1 MPFHFLISII
11 PKHKMRLAILLFFI
25 INTTNYTTTLYA
37 QEFKIN
43 PENITIARDQW
54 GVAHIFGKTNPEV
67 AYGLAWANAEDA
79 FDVMQEM
86 LIIGKQ
92 MMGRKD
98 GKDGAPFDFFVH
110 SIGAQKTYEKEI
122 GSISDEYLRYLEGYC
137 QGINAFAKAHPDEIM
152 IKKAFP
158 MTPKDILMTYTVGFS
173 ALSGAVDKVTNIM
186 NGHYDKE
193 IESKPAGSNAYAF
206 SPQKTANG
214 NTYLAINPHFK
225 IEGSFSFYEAHLHS
239 EEGLNITGAMF
250 QGGTCIFMGS
260 NEHLGWGKTYN
271 HIHQVDVFDLEMH
284 PKKKL
289 YYKFDDTYLKLEKR
303 PIWLKVRLGKI
314 VIPVRKMT
322 YWSKYGPT
330 YKSPDKRFFAVR
342 CPAFFNLKAGEQYYE
357 MNKATNFKEFK
368 TALNMNSHSMFNLV
382 YADKDGNVFYL
393 CNGMLPKRNENY
405 DFTKLVKGNTSENLW
420 TEYYT
425 QKELPQVENPDCG
438 YVFNTN
444 NTPTNASCTVGDNC
458 AKEVLKYA
466 DMRYGDNNRSHR
478 FMEIMSDEKKYSYEE
493 FKKIKFD
500 TKMTKN
506 SAFWKS
512 MHGLFSIDAEL
523 YPELKDAILLI
534 QNWDGDASAEN
545 TTAPLFLL
553 TIQHIFKKMGYTDV
567 QFTTGIRD
575 TIKEAL
581 YIEAIDYASKD
592 LIKQYGSITVPL
604 NTILFHKRNGK
615 LYPTSGFPDALS
627 PIYTGK
633 DENGKQIA
641 DYADTY
647 IHFVEFDK
655 NGPKSIETLLPFE
668 TTKTCENY
676 IDELKMFNKQELK
689 PMSLNKE
696 KVLKNAV
703 KTYHPN

>member
-1 MPFHFLISII
+1 M
-11 PKHKMRLAILLFFI
+11 A
-25 INTTNYTTTLYA
+25 TYTTTLCA
-37 QEFKIN
+37 QELKIN
-43 PENITIARDQW
+43 PDNITIARDQW
-54 GVAHIFGKTNPEV
+54 GVAHIFGKTDPEV

-86 LIIGKQ
+86 LLIGKQ

-122 GSISDEYLRYLEGYC
+122 GTISDEYLKYIEGYC
-137 QGINAFAKAHPDEIM
+137 QGINAFAKAHPDELI

-173 ALSGAVDKVTNIM
+173 ALSGSVDRVTSIM
-186 NGHYDKE
+186 NGNYDKE
-193 IESKPAGSNAYAF
+193 LDSKPAGSNAYAF
-206 SPQKTANG
+206 APQKTTNG

-239 EEGLNITGAMF
+239 EEGMNITGAMF

-289 YYKFDDTYLKLEKR
+289 YYKFDDAYLKLEKR
-303 PIWLKVRLGKI
+303 PVWLKVRLGKI
-314 VIPVRKMT
+314 VIPVKKMT

-330 YKSPDKRFFAVR
+330 YKSPNKRFFSVR
-342 CPAFFNLKAGEQYYE
+342 CPAFFNLKAGEQYYK
-357 MNKATNFKEFK
+357 MNKATNFDEFK
-368 TALNMNSHSMFNLV
+368 AALNMNSHSMFNLV
-382 YADKDGNVFYL
+382 YADKDGNVYYL

-405 DFTKLVKGNTSENLW
+405 DFTKVLKGNTSKNLW
-420 TEYYT
+420 TEYYP
-425 QKELPQVENPDCG
+425 QEELPQVENPDCG

-458 AKEVLKYA
+458 SKEVLKYA

-478 FMEIMSDEKKYSYEE
+478 FMEMVEDGKKYSYEE

-512 MHGLFSIDAEL
+512 MHVLFDIDAAQ
-523 YPELKDAILLI
+523 YPELKEAIELI

-553 TIQHIFKKMGYTDV
+553 TIQHVFKKMGYTDV

-592 LIKQYGSITVPL
+592 LIKLYGSISIPL
-604 NTILFHKRNGK
+604 NKIIFHKRNGK
-615 LYPTSGFPDALS
+615 LYPASGFPDALS
-627 PIYTGK
+627 PIYTAK
-633 DENGKQIA
+633 DENGKQVA
-641 DYADTY
+641 EYGDTY

-655 NGPKSIETLLPFE
+655 NGPKSIQTLLPFE
-668 TTKTCENY
+668 TTRTCENY

-689 PMSLNKE
+689 PMSLNKDE
-696 KVLKNAV
+696 VLKNAV
-703 KTYHPN
+703 KTYHPE